1 MLNISHS
8 CLKQVNDV
16 YLERLLSGQLL
27 CGGGAVLL
35 DTIKHLGLRLE
46 EGGERRSVKT

>member
-8 CLKQVNDV
+8 CLKQGNDV

-27 CGGGAVLL
+27 RGGGAVLL
-35 DTIKHLGLRLE
+35 NTIKHLGLRLE
-46 EGGERRSVKT
+46 VGEEN